1 MRINSFLITTYLIL
15 SFSGNVSGQNFK
27 EIENKPFDNA
37 GLEVY
42 WTGAAWVDIDQ
53 DGDLDLF
60 LTNRAPVQAP
70 KMNKV
75 LINDGNSFTNS
86 EDHFLA
92 QQAGFWFSVNIVDY
106 NNDGLTD
113 IYSAGIPGALYKNL
127 GNNNFE
133 TVSTGDIAK
142 ITSAGIASAW
152 GDLDLDGN
160 LDLVLVRPNWLPLPS
175 FFGPPPPPLIFLNSG
190 APDYRL
196 EQIDTSYLPEDET
209 YLQPTLF
216 DFDEDGD
223 LDILTGMG
231 SGAPKKD
238 VILINKFK
246 ESGTLTFERD
256 NKSTMSRELLE
267 GNHWSFAD
275 IDNDGDFDAFVTN
288 WAVSKNEKNHPKHN
302 NLFINKDGFFEKNED
317 DLLVST
323 YTMSSTFSWGDFDND
338 GDLDAIEVND
348 STYSLKY
355 FQNDGKGNF
364 KPMLAGD
371 LGKTVKHQSGISIGD
386 FDNDGDLDVFI
397 PGPGSQSSLF
407 RNDLKNENNWIKF
420 KLEGTVSNKSAIAA
434 KLYLKSIKND
444 TTVITQSREV
454 SGSNTFFGSN
464 SLQQHF
470 GLGKDQT
477 IKELVIYWPSG
488 TRERFDTLSM
498 NETIRIKEGSGTSII
513 KTEE

>member
-1 MRINSFLITTYLIL
+1 MKTNTFLTACYFIL
-15 SFSGNVSGQNFK
+15 FISNNAVGQNFK
-27 EIENKPFDNA
+27 EITNKPFDNT

-42 WTGAAWVDIDQ
+42 WTGAAWVDLDQ

-60 LTNRAPVQAP
+60 LTNRAPEQALRT
-70 KMNKV
+70 NKV
-75 LINDGNSFTNS
+75 LLNEGQGFSISS
-86 EDHFLA
+86 DHFLA
-92 QQAGFWFSVNIVDY
+92 QQNGFWFSTNIIDY

-113 IYSAGIPGALYKNL
+113 IYVSGIPGALYKNK
-127 GNNNFE
+127 GNSTFE
-133 TVSTGDIAK
+133 KVIAGDIAK

-160 LDLVLVRPNWLPLPS
+160 LDLVLVRPNWLTLPP
-175 FFGPPPPPLIFLNSG
+175 FFGPPPSPLVFLNSG
-190 APDYRL
+190 APDYQL
-196 EQIDTSYLPEDET
+196 NQIDTSYLPDDET

-223 LDILTGMG
+223 LDVLVGMG

-238 VILINKFK
+238 IILINKFK
-246 ESGTLTFERD
+246 ETGTLTFERD
-256 NKSTMSRELLE
+256 NKSTMSKELLE

-288 WAVSKNEKNHPKHN
+288 WAVSKNDKNHPKHN
-302 NLFINKDGFFEKNED
+302 NLFVNKDGFFEKNED
-317 DLLVST
+317 DLLIST

-355 FQNDGKGNF
+355 FQNDGEGNF
-364 KPMLAGD
+364 NPMLAGD
-371 LGKTVKHQSGISIGD
+371 LGKTVKHQSGITIGD
-386 FDNDGDLDVFI
+386 YDNDGDLDVFV

-407 RNDLKNENNWIKF
+407 KNDLKNGNNWVKF
-420 KLEGTVSNKSAIAA
+420 ELEGFKSNRSAIAA
-434 KLYLKSIKND
+434 ILYLKSIRGD
-444 TTVITQSREV
+444 ETEIIQSREV

-477 IKELVIYWPSG
+477 IKELVIHWPSG
-488 TRERFDTLSM
+488 TKERFNTFSL
-498 NETIRIKEGSGTSII
+498 NKTIIIKEGTGTTII
-513 KTEE
+513 KTQ